1 MYKIFLEYCGLVTAK
16 RYQHRPG
23 DFVRTLSSPGSNVA
37 LQTTKGEET
46 RKLPPTSIVYWLRL
60 GFGALAGVVYNVIG
74 FGQQGVGAG
83 TLGIISVGIGIY
95 AVSVFLVKYVLGYG
109 PTELKGP
116 NKHVSIGLGAYII
129 WMVFVT
135 ILLNTILNPSPR

>member
-1 MYKIFLEYCGLVTAK
+1 M
-16 RYQHRPG
+16 
-23 DFVRTLSSPGSNVA
+23 
-37 LQTTKGEET
+37 
-46 RKLPPTSIVYWLRL
+46 
-60 GFGALAGVVYNVIG
+60 VYNVIG